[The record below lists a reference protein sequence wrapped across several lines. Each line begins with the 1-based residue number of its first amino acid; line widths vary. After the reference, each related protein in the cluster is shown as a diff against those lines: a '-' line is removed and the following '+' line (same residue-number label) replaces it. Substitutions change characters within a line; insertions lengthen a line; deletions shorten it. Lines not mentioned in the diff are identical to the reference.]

1 MINKL
6 IDYLTNYFTPKE
18 QKISMISSYSQIEAL
33 MKINNP
39 KRLAFMYNNRVA
51 VNNILYENDQMV
63 KLQTKMF
70 DMKLTNL
77 IYLVMLIK
85 YQKDLVN
92 FAFDLDFIKK
102 VNNKRINTKNKLT
115 IFVLAMIIIV
125 LHYLHQKSLCFYNK

>member
-1 MINKL
+1 
-6 IDYLTNYFTPKE
+6 
-18 QKISMISSYSQIEAL
+18 
-33 MKINNP
+33 
-39 KRLAFMYNNRVA
+39 MYNNRVA

-115 IFVLAMIIIV
+115 IFVLAMIIIE
-125 LHYLHQKSLCFYNK
+125 LIIYYKNTD